1 MVITY
6 DKWLGDEDLVRFLE
20 RHFTYKTPHYYI
32 EYADSTNAPKT
43 IYGRNDDQETDS
55 QIFYSTDFDP
65 NNEMIKFLVIKAME
79 TIEEC
84 SDFPHIRATQ
94 LICERAHLTVQHPGQ
109 DIEWHQDGGE
119 ITAVYTA
126 ATPGGGEFVF
136 DTESGTRRIDFEKN
150 QLYVF
155 DGSQK
160 HRAEAPVAKRP
171 RVLLVMKFG
180 TTS

>member
-6 DKWLGDEDLVRFLE
+6 DTWLGDEDLVRFLE

-32 EYADSTNAPKT
+32 EYADSTNAPKS
-43 IYGRNDDQETDS
+43 IYGRHDEQEPPS

-65 NNEMIKFLVIKAME
+65 NTEMIKFLVIKAME
-79 TIEEC
+79 TVEE
-84 SDFPHIRATQ
+84 SGEFPGVTASSLQ
-94 LICERAHLTVQHPGQ
+94 CERAHLTVQHPGQ
-109 DIEWHQDGGE
+109 DIEWHRDGGE

-126 ATPGGGEFVF
+126 ATPGGGDFVF
-136 DTESGTRRIDFEKN
+136 NTPAGTKRVAFAKN

-155 DGSQK
+155 DGSQQ
-160 HRAEAPVAKRP
+160 HRADAPDALRP